1 MFVFYSFLQSAF
13 EKIQVFFPVRRL
25 YTSSAYLLNSD
36 KEVTDKTKN
45 ILVSSLKTFGKRVKY
60 FDIWIDHGISSIPK
74 DFYSKLSVQFLEKPK
89 IILSWMYEF
98 ISVYV
103 I

>member
-1 MFVFYSFLQSAF
+1 LMFVFYSFLQSAF

-60 FDIWIDHGISSIPK
+60 FDI
-74 DFYSKLSVQFLEKPK
+74 
-89 IILSWMYEF
+89 
-98 ISVYV
+98 
-103 I
+103 

>member
-13 EKIQVFFPVRRL
+13 EKIQVFFPVPRL

-36 KEVTDKTKN
+36 KEVTDKTKI

-60 FDIWIDHGISSIPK
+60 FDI
-74 DFYSKLSVQFLEKPK
+74 
-89 IILSWMYEF
+89 
-98 ISVYV
+98 
-103 I
+103 